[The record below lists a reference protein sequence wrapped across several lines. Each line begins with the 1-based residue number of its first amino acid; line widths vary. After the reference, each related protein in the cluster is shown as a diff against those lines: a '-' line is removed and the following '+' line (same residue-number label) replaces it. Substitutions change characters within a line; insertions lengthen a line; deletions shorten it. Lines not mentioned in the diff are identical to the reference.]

1 MKSLFKII
9 NHSKGSICFEELKVN
24 LQLSLK
30 CGGMSLLKNK
40 IDVLKNGINENLY
53 FYPVR

>member
-1 MKSLFKII
+1 M
-9 NHSKGSICFEELKVN
+9 
-24 LQLSLK
+24 QLSLK

-53 FYPVR
+53 FLSCTMKMGIFRYFYS